1 MSDEQRGLVVA
12 SYGSDCIVETADGS
26 LRRCHLRRRDG
37 RAGRPVCGDRVRWRP
52 SGGDGVIERI
62 EPRQSVVERGD
73 FRGRPRPLAANVSRL
88 VVVLAEPPGIDTR
101 LLDRYLVLAREL
113 ALASLIFLNKSDQ
126 LPPPARRAVE
136 AELAPYRELGE
147 VMLSGSAASR
157 AGLEGLRHALAGE
170 TVILVGQSGVGKS
183 SLARALVP
191 DLEVRTGALSEAS
204 GQGRHTTST
213 TTLHHLPGGGS
224 LIDSPGVRTL
234 RLEHFSPG
242 AITRGF
248 PEVAERAG
256 GCRFRD
262 CRHDREPGCAV
273 QAALARGEIHPER
286 LASWRSLIAKGGGA

>member
-1 MSDEQRGLVVA
+1 MHDGQHGLVVA
-12 SYGSDCIVETADGS
+12 SYGSDCIVEAADGR
-26 LRRCHLRRRDG
+26 LLRCHLRRRGG
-37 RAGRPVCGDRVRWRP
+37 RSARPVCGDRVRWVA
-52 SGGDGVIERI
+52 SGGEGVIEGI
-62 EPRQSVVERGD
+62 ESRRSVIERGD

-88 VVVLAEPPGIDTR
+88 VVVLADPPGIDMQ

-113 ALASLIFLNKSDQ
+113 ELEALLFLNKADLLTSA
-126 LPPPARRAVE
+126 ARQAVE
-136 AELAPYRELGE
+136 HQLAPYRALGE
-147 VMLSGSAASR
+147 TVIDGSAASGQGLAALR
-157 AGLEGLRHALAGE
+157 AALAGE

-191 DLEVRTGALSEAS
+191 DLAVRTGELSVAS

-234 RLEHFSPG
+234 RLEHFPPG

-248 PEVAERAG
+248 PEIAARAAE
-256 GCRFRD
+256 CRFRD

-273 QAALARGEIHPER
+273 MAALARGEIHPER
-286 LASWRSLIAKGGGA
+286 LSSWRSLMAKGGGA